1 MKLLDLAQFNS
12 IRGRLWIGFGVL
24 VGILLLAGFEARS
37 ALTGMSVEIVASLS
51 EVEAD
56 ASLTSQVSA
65 DVAKTIEAASRYLDT
80 RDSSAQS
87 AFRAFG
93 WAAHEVQRQMNS
105 RPNQSASEVAAARDD
120 RRQAVGD
127 GDPLRARAPFGRT
140 SAAPT
145 TRGSRRATR
154 GARSTS
160 CWRTSRCSA
169 ASRPRRSL
177 RRGPISRRK
186 PRGGRICCSPSS
198 GSPSSSASSS

>member
-1 MKLLDLAQFNS
+1 VKLLDFAQFNS

-37 ALTGMSVEIVASLS
+37 ALTGMSNEIVASLS

-80 RDSSAQS
+80 RDTSAQS

-105 RPNQSASEVAAARDD
+105 RPNQSATEVAALATI
-120 RRQAVGD
+120 D
-127 GDPLRARAPFGRT
+127 GKLSEMEIHYALAHRLADLGRADRARV
-140 SAAPT
+140 AAVDA
-145 TRGSRRATR
+145 RR
-154 GARSTS
+154 SIDS
-160 CWRTSRCSA
+160 CWRTSLPV
-169 ASRPRRSL
+169 ASRPRRSP
-177 RRGPISRRK
+177 RRAPS
-186 PRGGRICCSPSS
+186 RGGKRAALELLLSII

>member
-12 IRGRLWIGFGVL
+12 IRGRLWVGFGVL

-80 RDSSAQS
+80 HDSTAQS

-93 WAAHEVQRQMNS
+93 WDARTRADRQSGVGVQSIQVR
-105 RPNQSASEVAAARDD
+105 
-120 RRQAVGD
+120 
-127 GDPLRARAPFGRT
+127 
-140 SAAPT
+140 
-145 TRGSRRATR
+145 
-154 GARSTS
+154 
-160 CWRTSRCSA
+160 
-169 ASRPRRSL
+169 
-177 RRGPISRRK
+177 
-186 PRGGRICCSPSS
+186 
-198 GSPSSSASSS
+198 